1 MTTENKIVTT
11 ASHSQ
16 NNPNPIKETL
26 TLLLPLSII
35 AILFYLSLPIVKPF
49 IFSFIF
55 AYFLNYFVE
64 ILKKRLN
71 ISHQFAI
78 ITTFSAFITIFLT
91 LALWLV
97 PKLFLQILML
107 LSDLP
112 KYLQQLTTSI
122 EPIASK
128 LFANNPFISYQDLSD
143 NIRVKIFTYLTE
155 SVTSISSAIFQSS
168 ISIIN
173 IFSVVFIIPII
184 TFYFLKDY
192 SNIIDS
198 VKKQLPRN
206 YYRPLISL
214 FKDIDNILSQYLH
227 GQLNVC
233 LILAIF
239 YGTSLQLINLK
250 FGLIIGL
257 LTGFFSFI
265 PFVAVISGLIT
276 ALAIAMF
283 YWGLNVPYLLLIS
296 SIFLI
301 GQFIEGN
308 FITPKLIGNKI
319 GVHPMWIIFGLFFF
333 GSLFGFLGILLAMP
347 LVSIFSV
354 VAKNLIAIYQQ
365 YFVKNNS

>member
-1 MTTENKIVTT
+1 MNTENEIATST
-11 ASHSQ
+11 SHSH
-16 NNPNPIKETL
+16 NNSNPIKEIL
-26 TLLLPLSII
+26 PLLLPLSIVG
-35 AILFYLSLPIVKPF
+35 ILLYLSLPIVKPF

-55 AYFLNYFVE
+55 AYFLNYFVD
-64 ILKKRLN
+64 ILKKRLQ

-78 ITTFSAFITIFLT
+78 TITFSAFIATFLT
-91 LALWLV
+91 LGLWLV

-107 LSDLP
+107 LSSLP
-112 KYLQQLTTSI
+112 KYLQQLTTNI

-128 LFANNPFISYQDLSD
+128 LFANNPFISYQDFSD
-143 NIRVKIFTYLTE
+143 NIRVKIFAYLTE
-155 SVTSISSAIFQSS
+155 SVTSISGTIFESS
-168 ISIIN
+168 VSIIN

-192 SNIIDS
+192 NNIINS
-198 VKKQLPRN
+198 VKKQLPKN

-214 FKDIDNILSQYLH
+214 FKDIDNILCQYLH

-233 LILAIF
+233 VILAIF
-239 YGTSLQLINLK
+239 YGTLLQLINLK

-265 PFVAVISGLIT
+265 PFIAVVSGLIT

-283 YWGLNVPYLLLIS
+283 YWGFNLPYLLLIS

-333 GSLFGFLGILLAMP
+333 GSLFGFWGILLAMP